1 MNNRAKRPKTSHS
14 NYIDNT
20 SKMSEKNVG
29 ILAIEVYTP
38 STFVLQSKLEEHYG
52 VAQGKYTI
60 GLGQEGLGICS
71 DAEDIN
77 SLCLTVVESL
87 LEK

>member
-1 MNNRAKRPKTSHS
+1 
-14 NYIDNT
+14 
-20 SKMSEKNVG
+20 MSETSKNVG

-52 VAQGKYTI
+52 VPQGKYTV
-60 GLGQEGLGICS
+60 GLGQEGLGLCG
-71 DAEDIN
+71 DVEDIN
-77 SLCLTVVESL
+77 SISLTVVESL